1 MVFLVYWDALVWY
14 EHDRSVFRSIPETA
28 GIFATY
34 PSPHLSIA
42 GGVFDQFLATL
53 LLLLCI
59 CAITDRRNMKLDKQM
74 VPVGVGITVL
84 GIGISLGHNSGYA
97 VNPARDLGPRVF
109 TWLAG
114 WGPGV
119 FTEYNHW
126 WLVPVIACHVGAI
139 AGAWL
144 YYLAV
149 ELNWPEETEDLEKA
163 GRRVGNGV
171 ERSAVLY
178 PPHPQNNI
186 QQPPENPGYNGTLTR
201 GDSRP
206 HTPDEVR
213 DCTELRSIF
222 KTFSR
227 RNINPSSPRLQRL
240 DFSTD
245 RGEEVRSLFTDVNC
259 SVFYSYNV
267 PVLVN
272 SDQRDQSVVQNIQV
286 CPGCQTKV
294 SEVNLHFRVQSQVS
308 SLERRSRSR
317 QSRQSCQTRRILTS
331 PPCPPHLLQTS
342 TSFLQLKW
350 SS

>member
-1 MVFLVYWDALVWY
+1 MFLLYWDALVWY

-34 PSPHLSIA
+34 PSPNLSIA

-245 RGEEVRSLFTDVNC
+245 RGEEVRPLFTDVNC
-259 SVFYSYNV
+259 SVFYS
-267 PVLVN
+267 
-272 SDQRDQSVVQNIQV
+272 
-286 CPGCQTKV
+286 
-294 SEVNLHFRVQSQVS
+294 LHSTVTI
-308 SLERRSRSR
+308 LEQIYKCKS
-317 QSRQSCQTRRILTS
+317 
-331 PPCPPHLLQTS
+331 
-342 TSFLQLKW
+342 
-350 SS
+350 